1 MPDLK
6 RAAETGSNMNGCL
19 IWALIGGLFFIG
31 ISIGNDKLIFMTLL
45 TGGAML
51 GGKVIKDKQAKDSTN
66 SRINQYPKNP
76 SIEGRKDLIKSL
88 PTTSSYSRVL
98 NSSKSDN
105 LPASSNNSLPPHRRV
120 PAISTQKSINAN
132 PANKATELDLINQLE
147 RLAELKSNGHISD
160 EEFNVLKSKAFEKT
174 VIKKED
180 NASDCTIESVMQIS
194 PQEAD
199 ITKKKSFTPED
210 LI

>member
-19 IWALIGGLFFIG
+19 IWALIGGLLFIG
-31 ISIGNDKLIFMTLL
+31 ISIGSGYLIFMTLL

-51 GGKVIKDKQAKDSTN
+51 GGKAMKGKQAKDSTN
-66 SRINQYPKNP
+66 SRINQYPQNP
-76 SIEGRKDLIKSL
+76 SIESRKDLIKSL
-88 PTTSSYSRVL
+88 PTTSSNSRVL

-105 LPASSNNSLPPHRRV
+105 LPASPNNSLPPHRRV
-120 PAISTQKSINAN
+120 PASSTQKSTNAN
-132 PANKATELDLINQLE
+132 PANKAKERDLINQLE
-147 RLAELKSNGHISD
+147 RLAELKTNGHITD
-160 EEFNVLKSKAFEKT
+160 EEFNILKSKAFEKPIIT
-174 VIKKED
+174 KED
-180 NASDCTIESVMQIS
+180 NATDYTIESVGQVS